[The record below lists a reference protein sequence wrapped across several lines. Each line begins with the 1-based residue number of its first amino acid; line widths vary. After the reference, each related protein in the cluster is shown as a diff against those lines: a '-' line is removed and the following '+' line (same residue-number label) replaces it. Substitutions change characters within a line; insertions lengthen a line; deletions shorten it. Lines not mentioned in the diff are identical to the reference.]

1 MEGPRPKFARTDGGE
16 GGSHPSNVHDHVYA
30 IGEPRWLA
38 GLVRWFAGSLA
49 RWLAGSCYG
58 QFCCSAA
65 SRAAVAARQPLPQRP
80 TTPTN
85 PWPSPPSPPPTSAGT
100 INFTGD
106 MPVALLVDGP
116 SLGGFVCPATITTTE
131 LWKMGQVRPG
141 DAVRFKKL
149 TVSEVGAGRSLVL
162 LWSRLVLTLACC
174 LRVDCLPQA
183 PAAGFP
189 S

>member
-38 GLVRWFAGSLA
+38 GLVRWLAGSLA
-49 RWLAGSCYG
+49 AAMAS
-58 QFCCSAA
+58 SAA
-65 SRAAVAARQPLPQRP
+65 QLPLELLWLPA
-80 TTPTN
+80 N

-162 LWSRLVLTLACC
+162 PWSCLGPALSLPWLAAWCRLPAASASSRLPLLTFS
-174 LRVDCLPQA
+174 V
-183 PAAGFP
+183 
-189 S
+189 